1 MNGTA
6 LVVSMLRTAA
16 RVLTYPY
23 NHSYIDFVCSP
34 ATWRLSVLT
43 CHVASQCAHL
53 PRGVS
58 APPQTYGGPSGQTLS
73 VTIRELSSSLY
84 TTRGAHQRPREA
96 E

>member
-16 RVLTYPY
+16 RVLTCPY

-43 CHVASQCAHL
+43 CHVASQRRLKPMEGRAGK
-53 PRGVS
+53 P
-58 APPQTYGGPSGQTLS
+58 
-73 VTIRELSSSLY
+73 
-84 TTRGAHQRPREA
+84 
-96 E
+96 